1 MGPVP
6 EAAIIEE
13 ATTHG
18 RWSKMCHERWMR
30 RKKWRDER
38 FDAEFRRLVDE
49 ERRRPE
55 RPVPVV
61 EHQREEPSDPERV
74 RVEAGTR
81 A

>member
-1 MGPVP
+1 
-6 EAAIIEE
+6 
-13 ATTHG
+13 
-18 RWSKMCHERWMR
+18 MCHERWMR